1 MTVEFS
7 KLTENAR
14 ALYDA
19 SNGRTTHRPAM
30 EALKQFWAA
39 EVIKAESNEGNLI
52 GVFFGDERVIE
63 TIATTRAKRPKV
75 MTIRID
81 ESGEFEDI
89 ECLTMLCETIKG
101 SCCYP

>member
-1 MTVEFS
+1 MEFS
-7 KLTENAR
+7 KLTANAQ

-19 SNGRTTHRPAM
+19 SNGRTTTRPAM

-39 EVIKAESNEGNLI
+39 EVIKAESNDGKVI
-52 GVFFGDERVIE
+52 GVFFGDKRVIE
-63 TIATTRAKRPKV
+63 TIATTKAKRPKV

-81 ESGEFEDI
+81 ESGDFEDI

-101 SCCYP
+101 SCSYP